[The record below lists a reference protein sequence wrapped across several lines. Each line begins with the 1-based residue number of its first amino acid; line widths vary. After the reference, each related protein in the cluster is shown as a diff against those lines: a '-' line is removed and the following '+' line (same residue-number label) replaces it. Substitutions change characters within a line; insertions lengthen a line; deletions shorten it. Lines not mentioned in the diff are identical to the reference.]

1 MYLVCWLYD
10 CWKICKLPDLDSFGC
25 KALVIFDVLKTTPMK
40 LTLPS
45 ALDSFSKATNLDEL
59 YPLIHHQFFTAGW
72 HKKRDSLWKSPRT
85 EFKPMH
91 WSYQLGKLALDQA
104 GHWMDTELAE
114 RRNLLLYNPVE
125 DNDYDTVRTLVAA
138 YQMIKPGEYAKPHMH
153 SPNAL
158 RFVLEAKP
166 GAFSV
171 VDGVKLPMLSGDILL
186 TPGGT
191 MHSHYN
197 ESDACA
203 YWIDILD
210 VPLIHLLEPMFF
222 EPSKESIQTV
232 KDSPEHHEYWFKE
245 KELLNNVSS
254 LLPSDSHSVGSNSHT
269 QILDSQSHI
278 VTQCLSYHHLP
289 LNGILN
295 IPRTTVS
302 RIFCIAHG
310 SGTVNLGGLEVNWKF
325 GDVLA
330 LPSWHEACFNSSEMS
345 RIFEINDLP
354 VLEKLGLFR
363 Q

>member
-1 MYLVCWLYD
+1 
-10 CWKICKLPDLDSFGC
+10 
-25 KALVIFDVLKTTPMK
+25 MK
-40 LTLPS
+40 LTLPI
-45 ALDSFSKATNLDEL
+45 ALESFSKATNLDEL
-59 YPLIHHQFFTAGW
+59 YPLIHHEFFTAGW

-85 EFKPMH
+85 EFRPMH

-104 GHWMDTELAE
+104 GKWMDTELAE
-114 RRNLLLYNPVE
+114 RRNLLLFNPVE

-138 YQMIKPGEYAKPHMH
+138 YQMIKPGEYAKPHKH

-171 VDGVKLPMLSGDILL
+171 VDGVKLPMLAGDILL
-186 TPGGT
+186 TPGGS

-222 EPSKESIQTV
+222 EPSNEAIQTV
-232 KDSPEHHEYWFKE
+232 NSSPDRHEYWFKE
-245 KELLNNVSS
+245 EDLLRNIS
-254 LLPSDSHSVGSNSHT
+254 LNSPSDPSKSELNSKT

-278 VTQCLSYHHLP
+278 VTQCLSYHHLSSG
-289 LNGILN
+289 GILP

-310 SGTVNLGGLEVNWKF
+310 SGTVNLGGIEVNWKF

-330 LPSWHEACFNSSEMS
+330 LPSWHEACFNAIDES
-345 RIFEINDLP
+345 RIFEVNDLP
-354 VLEKLGLFR
+354 VLQKLSLFR

>member
-1 MYLVCWLYD
+1 
-10 CWKICKLPDLDSFGC
+10 
-25 KALVIFDVLKTTPMK
+25 MK
-40 LTLPS
+40 FTLPI
-45 ALDSFSKATNLDEL
+45 ALDSFSKATSLDEL

-85 EFKPMH
+85 EFRPMH
-91 WSYQLGKLALDQA
+91 WSYQLGNLALDQA
-104 GHWMDTELAE
+104 GNWMDTELAE
-114 RRNLLLYNPVE
+114 RRNLLLFNPVE

-138 YQMIKPGEYAKPHMH
+138 YQMIKPGEYAKPHKH

-186 TPGGT
+186 TPGGS

-222 EPSKESIQTV
+222 EPSIEAIQTV
-232 KDSPEHHEYWFKE
+232 TSSPDQHEYWFKE
-245 KELLNNVSS
+245 ELLIHSS
-254 LLPSDSHSVGSNSHT
+254 TLLSNDSAVGTSNSCT
-269 QILDSQSHI
+269 QILDSQSQI

-289 LNGILN
+289 LNGTLN

-310 SGTVNLGGLEVNWKF
+310 SGTVNLGGLEVSWKF

-330 LPSWHEACFNSSEMS
+330 LPSWHEACFNSNEKS
-345 RIFEINDLP
+345 RIFEVNDLP
-354 VLEKLGLFR
+354 VLQKLGLFR

>member
-1 MYLVCWLYD
+1 L
-10 CWKICKLPDLDSFGC
+10 F
-25 KALVIFDVLKTTPMK
+25 
-40 LTLPS
+40 
-45 ALDSFSKATNLDEL
+45 
-59 YPLIHHQFFTAGW
+59 
-72 HKKRDSLWKSPRT
+72 
-85 EFKPMH
+85 
-91 WSYQLGKLALDQA
+91 
-104 GHWMDTELAE
+104 
-114 RRNLLLYNPVE
+114 NPVE

-138 YQMIKPGEYAKPHMH
+138 YQMIKPGEYAKPHKH

-171 VDGVKLPMLSGDILL
+171 VDGVKLPMLAGDILL
-186 TPGGT
+186 TPGGS

-222 EPSKESIQTV
+222 EPSNEAIQTV
-232 KDSPEHHEYWFKE
+232 NSSPDRHEYWFKE
-245 KELLNNVSS
+245 EDLLRNISLNSPTDPSKSEL
-254 LLPSDSHSVGSNSHT
+254 NSKT

-278 VTQCLSYHHLP
+278 VTQCLSYHHLSSG
-289 LNGILN
+289 GILS

-310 SGTVNLGGLEVNWKF
+310 SGTVNLGGIEVNWKF

-330 LPSWHEACFNSSEMS
+330 LPSWHEACFNAIDES
-345 RIFEINDLP
+345 RIFEINDFPALQ
-354 VLEKLGLFR
+354 KLGLFR
-363 Q
+363 QQNPQ

>member
-1 MYLVCWLYD
+1 
-10 CWKICKLPDLDSFGC
+10 
-25 KALVIFDVLKTTPMK
+25 MK
-40 LTLPS
+40 LTLPT
-45 ALDSFSKATNLDEL
+45 ALESFSKATNLDEL
-59 YPLIHHQFFTAGW
+59 YPLIHQEFFTAGW

-85 EFKPMH
+85 EFRPMH

-104 GHWMDTELAE
+104 GNWMDTELAE
-114 RRNLLLYNPVE
+114 RRNLLLFNPVE

-138 YQMIKPGEYAKPHMH
+138 YQMIKPGEYAKPHKH

-171 VDGVKLPMLSGDILL
+171 VDGVKLPMLAGDILL
-186 TPGGT
+186 TPGGS

-222 EPSKESIQTV
+222 EPSNEAIQTV
-232 KDSPEHHEYWFKE
+232 NSSPDRHEYWFKE
-245 KELLNNVSS
+245 EDLLRNISLNSPTDPSKSEL
-254 LLPSDSHSVGSNSHT
+254 NSKT

-278 VTQCLSYHHLP
+278 VTQCLSYHHLSSG
-289 LNGILN
+289 GILS

-310 SGTVNLGGLEVNWKF
+310 SGTVNLGGIEVNWKF

-330 LPSWHEACFNSSEMS
+330 LPSWHEACFNAIDES
-345 RIFEINDLP
+345 RIFEINDFPALQ
-354 VLEKLGLFR
+354 KLGLFR
-363 Q
+363 QQNPQ

>member
-1 MYLVCWLYD
+1 
-10 CWKICKLPDLDSFGC
+10 
-25 KALVIFDVLKTTPMK
+25 MK
-40 LTLPS
+40 LTLPI
-45 ALDSFSKATNLDEL
+45 ALESFSKATNLDEL
-59 YPLIHHQFFTAGW
+59 YPLIHHEFFTAGW

-85 EFKPMH
+85 EFRPMH

-104 GHWMDTELAE
+104 GNWMDTELAE
-114 RRNLLLYNPVE
+114 RRNLLLFNPVE

-138 YQMIKPGEYAKPHMH
+138 YQMIKPGEYAKPHKH

-171 VDGVKLPMLSGDILL
+171 VDGVKLPMLAGDILL
-186 TPGGT
+186 TPGGS

-222 EPSKESIQTV
+222 EPSNEAIQTV
-232 KDSPEHHEYWFKE
+232 NSSPDRHEYWFKE
-245 KELLNNVSS
+245 EDLLRNIS
-254 LLPSDSHSVGSNSHT
+254 LNSPSDPSKSELNSKT

-278 VTQCLSYHHLP
+278 VTQCLSYHHLSSG
-289 LNGILN
+289 GILP

-310 SGTVNLGGLEVNWKF
+310 SGTVNLGGIEVNWKF

-330 LPSWHEACFNSSEMS
+330 LPSWHEACFNAIDES
-345 RIFEINDLP
+345 RIFEVNDLP
-354 VLEKLGLFR
+354 VLQKLSLFR

>member
-1 MYLVCWLYD
+1 
-10 CWKICKLPDLDSFGC
+10 
-25 KALVIFDVLKTTPMK
+25 MK
-40 LTLPS
+40 LTLPT
-45 ALDSFSKATNLDEL
+45 ALESFSKATNLDEL
-59 YPLIHHQFFTAGW
+59 YPLIHHEFFTAGW

-85 EFKPMH
+85 EFRPMH

-104 GHWMDTELAE
+104 GNWMDTELAE
-114 RRNLLLYNPVE
+114 RRNLLLFNPVE

-138 YQMIKPGEYAKPHMH
+138 YQMIKPGEYAKPHKH

-171 VDGVKLPMLSGDILL
+171 VDGVKLPMLAGDILL
-186 TPGGT
+186 TPGGS

-222 EPSKESIQTV
+222 EPSNEAIQAV
-232 KDSPEHHEYWFKE
+232 NSSPDRHEYWFKE
-245 KELLNNVSS
+245 EDLLRNIS
-254 LLPSDSHSVGSNSHT
+254 LNSPSDPSKSELNSKT

-278 VTQCLSYHHLP
+278 VTQCLSYHHLSSG
-289 LNGILN
+289 GILP

-310 SGTVNLGGLEVNWKF
+310 SGTVNLGGIEVNWKF

-330 LPSWHEACFNSSEMS
+330 LPSWHEACFNAIDES

-354 VLEKLGLFR
+354 ALQKLGLFR
-363 Q
+363 QQNPQ

>member
-1 MYLVCWLYD
+1 
-10 CWKICKLPDLDSFGC
+10 
-25 KALVIFDVLKTTPMK
+25 MK
-40 LTLPS
+40 LTLPI
-45 ALDSFSKATNLDEL
+45 ALESFSKATNLDEL
-59 YPLIHHQFFTAGW
+59 YPLIHHEFFTAGW

-85 EFKPMH
+85 EFRPMH

-104 GHWMDTELAE
+104 GNWMDTELAE
-114 RRNLLLYNPVE
+114 RRNLLLFNPVE

-138 YQMIKPGEYAKPHMH
+138 YQMIKPGEYAKPHKH

-171 VDGVKLPMLSGDILL
+171 VDGVKLPMLAGDILL
-186 TPGGT
+186 TPGGS

-222 EPSKESIQTV
+222 EPSNEAIQTV
-232 KDSPEHHEYWFKE
+232 NSSPDRHEYWFKE
-245 KELLNNVSS
+245 EDLLRNIS
-254 LLPSDSHSVGSNSHT
+254 LNSPSDPSKIELNSKT

-278 VTQCLSYHHLP
+278 VTQCLSYHHLSSG
-289 LNGILN
+289 GILP

-310 SGTVNLGGLEVNWKF
+310 SGTVNLGGIEVNWKF

-330 LPSWHEACFNSSEMS
+330 LPSWHEACFNAIDES

-354 VLEKLGLFR
+354 ALQKLGLFR
-363 Q
+363 QQNPQ

>member
-1 MYLVCWLYD
+1 
-10 CWKICKLPDLDSFGC
+10 
-25 KALVIFDVLKTTPMK
+25 MK
-40 LTLPS
+40 LTLPI
-45 ALDSFSKATNLDEL
+45 ALESFSKATNLDEL
-59 YPLIHHQFFTAGW
+59 YPLIHHEFFTAGW

-85 EFKPMH
+85 EFRPMH

-104 GHWMDTELAE
+104 GKWMDTELAE
-114 RRNLLLYNPVE
+114 RRNLLLFNPVE

-138 YQMIKPGEYAKPHMH
+138 YQMIKPGEYAKPHKH

-171 VDGVKLPMLSGDILL
+171 VDGVKLPMLAGDILL
-186 TPGGT
+186 TPGGS
-191 MHSHYN
+191 MHSHFN

-222 EPSKESIQTV
+222 EPSNEAIQTV
-232 KDSPEHHEYWFKE
+232 NSSPDRHEYWFKE
-245 KELLNNVSS
+245 EDLLRNIS
-254 LLPSDSHSVGSNSHT
+254 LNSPSDPSKSELNSKT

-278 VTQCLSYHHLP
+278 VTQCLSYHHLSSG
-289 LNGILN
+289 GILP

-310 SGTVNLGGLEVNWKF
+310 SGTVNLGGIEVNWKF

-330 LPSWHEACFNSSEMS
+330 LPSWHEACFNAIDES
-345 RIFEINDLP
+345 RIFEVNDLP
-354 VLEKLGLFR
+354 VLQKLSLFR